1 MAEKITLSDQLGP
14 EPSASK
20 GLRIVEEATKV
31 FWKYGIK
38 SVTMDDVARHLG
50 ISKKTLYQHV
60 TDKND
65 LVVKVLNNTSDRF
78 CEAIDGIRAS
88 GFNAID
94 EMLAIAG
101 FISKQISAFH
111 PSIYFDLAKYYPEAC
126 RIMDKNKQV
135 LVVEQIAENM
145 RKGVREGLYRSDM
158 NVPLL
163 AKLYVVR
170 FDHAMTM
177 EMGQRT
183 GMGLAEMNWELFRY
197 HIRGIASEKGLKYLE
212 KKVTKERIEP

>member
-1 MAEKITLSDQLGP
+1 MTEKITLADQQGP
-14 EPSASK
+14 EPSDSK

-50 ISKKTLYQHV
+50 ISKKTLYQYV
-60 TDKND
+60 TDKSD
-65 LVVKVLNNTSDRF
+65 LVTKVLNSSSDRF
-78 CEAIDGIRAS
+78 TLEIDRIRAV
-88 GFNAID
+88 GYNAID
-94 EMLAIAG
+94 EMLAIASY
-101 FISKQISAFH
+101 ISKQISAFH

-145 RKGVREGLYRSDM
+145 RKGVREGLYRSDV
-158 NVPLL
+158 NVPLI

-170 FDHAMTM
+170 FDNAMTM
-177 EMGQRT
+177 EMGQQT
-183 GMGLAEMNWELFRY
+183 GMGLAEMNWEVFRY
-197 HIRGIASEKGLKYLE
+197 HIRGIASDKGLKYLE

>member
-1 MAEKITLSDQLGP
+1 MTEKISLLDQQGP
-14 EPSASK
+14 EPSDSK

-31 FWKYGIK
+31 FWKYGIR

-50 ISKKTLYQHV
+50 ISKKTLYQYV
-60 TDKND
+60 TDKSD
-65 LVVKVLNNTSDRF
+65 LVTKVLNNTSDRF
-78 CEAIDGIRAS
+78 SVEIDRIRAN
-88 GFNAID
+88 GHNAID
-94 EMLAIAG
+94 EMLAIASY
-101 FISKQISAFH
+101 ISKQISAFH

-145 RKGVREGLYRSDM
+145 RKGMREGLYRADM

-177 EMGQRT
+177 EMGQQT
-183 GMGLAEMNWELFRY
+183 GLGLAEMNWELFRY
-197 HIRGIASEKGLKYLE
+197 HIHGIASDKGIKYLE